1 MRFNTTYKKSSP
13 QEEMLRVSAY
23 FVVIKLTLFS
33 VSHLKKI
40 IITCLWSIDQS
51 DNILCLNSLADN
63 RWNKS
68 IRVLAH
74 CSEIL
79 ANGMTKFI

>member
-51 DNILCLNSLADN
+51 DNILCLNGLADN
-63 RWNKS
+63 R
-68 IRVLAH
+68 
-74 CSEIL
+74 
-79 ANGMTKFI
+79 